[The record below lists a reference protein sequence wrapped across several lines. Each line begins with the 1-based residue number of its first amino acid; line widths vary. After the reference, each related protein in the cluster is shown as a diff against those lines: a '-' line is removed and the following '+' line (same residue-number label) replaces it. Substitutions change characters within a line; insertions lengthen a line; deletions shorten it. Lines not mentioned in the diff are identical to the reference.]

1 MRLVTYTWLTVV
13 IAVAFAAIGWL
24 GLAGWMAVVVVV
36 ASIAMHVAGNALGT
50 RMREAADRERAAR
63 RNELRPEPAHLPQM
77 SPTRLERHETLGRLV
92 PISAGI
98 GATVGGLTGSVMLA
112 MLTRSST
119 AGAILGG
126 ASSAVIG
133 GLFGFL
139 VASFVEILRT
149 SLRDA
154 IAAERPATPS
164 RFPGRQ

>member
-13 IAVAFAAIGWL
+13 IAVACAAIGWL
-24 GLAGWMAVVVVV
+24 GLAGWMAGVVVV

-50 RMREAADRERAAR
+50 RMQEAADRERAAR
-63 RNELRPEPAHLPQM
+63 PPELRPESPSLPQ
-77 SPTRLERHETLGRLV
+77 SIPTRLERHETLGRLV

-98 GATVGGLTGSVMLA
+98 GATVGGLTGTVMLA
-112 MLTRSST
+112 MLTRSSA
-119 AGAILGG
+119 AGALLGG

-139 VASFVEILRT
+139 AASFVEILRT

-164 RFPGRQ
+164 RFPGHR

>member
-1 MRLVTYTWLTVV
+1 
-13 IAVAFAAIGWL
+13 
-24 GLAGWMAVVVVV
+24 
-36 ASIAMHVAGNALGT
+36 VAGNALGT

-63 RNELRPEPAHLPQM
+63 PLELRPESLSLPQ
-77 SPTRLERHETLGRLV
+77 SAPTRLERHETLGRLV

-98 GATVGGLTGSVMLA
+98 GATVGGLTGTVMLA
-112 MLTRSST
+112 MLTRSSA
-119 AGAILGG
+119 AGSLLGG

-154 IAAERPATPS
+154 IAADRPAAPS
-164 RFPGRQ
+164 RFPGRE